1 MNAVAHARRATA
13 RLFAVYAVVS
23 LIPIAALGF
32 ILAADFRS
40 EAQSRGID
48 QA

>member
-1 MNAVAHARRATA
+1 MPSPTRVGPPRACSPS
-13 RLFAVYAVVS
+13 YAVVS